1 MAAAITEGCQS
12 EGVSITLK
20 HFTTNNKETNRNSS
34 DSRVSERALR
44 EIYLKGFEIAVK
56 EAQPWSIMTSYN
68 FLNGIETSENKDL
81 LTNITRGEWGYEGIF
96 MTDWGNNSNH
106 AREVLAGN
114 DVKMPSGSPATLKA
128 ALKKGILKRS
138 DLEDC
143 AERLVKMI
151 MKVNIFKEKI
161 LNPVTVD
168 IGDDTY
174 FKAAEN
180 ILWSQTAR
188 GENTSDE
195 DGGKDLGYCD
205 AGAWTQYQINVA
217 KSGTY
222 SLSARSASNAGGG
235 AFDILADGTKIASF
249 KAVNTGDG
257 RNGPHWKHSRS
268 NWKQEFIH
276 CVSSSQRA
284 VPT

>member
-1 MAAAITEGCQS
+1 M
-12 EGVSITLK
+12 
-20 HFTTNNKETNRNSS
+20 
-34 DSRVSERALR
+34 
-44 EIYLKGFEIAVK
+44 
-56 EAQPWSIMTSYN
+56 
-68 FLNGIETSENKDL
+68 
-81 LTNITRGEWGYEGIF
+81 
-96 MTDWGNNSNH
+96 
-106 AREVLAGN
+106 
-114 DVKMPSGSPATLKA
+114 
-128 ALKKGILKRS
+128 
-138 DLEDC
+138 
-143 AERLVKMI
+143 
-151 MKVNIFKEKI
+151 
-161 LNPVTVD
+161 TVD

-249 KAVNTGDG
+249 KAVNTGG
-257 RNGPHWKHSRS
+257 WQKTQQKVQKP
-268 NWKQEFIH
+268 
-276 CVSSSQRA
+276 
-284 VPT
+284 

>member
-1 MAAAITEGCQS
+1 
-12 EGVSITLK
+12 
-20 HFTTNNKETNRNSS
+20 
-34 DSRVSERALR
+34 
-44 EIYLKGFEIAVK
+44 
-56 EAQPWSIMTSYN
+56 MTSYN

-161 LNPVTVD
+161 LNPVTVA

-174 FKAAEN
+174 F
-180 ILWSQTAR
+180 
-188 GENTSDE
+188 
-195 DGGKDLGYCD
+195 
-205 AGAWTQYQINVA
+205 
-217 KSGTY
+217 
-222 SLSARSASNAGGG
+222 
-235 AFDILADGTKIASF
+235 
-249 KAVNTGDG
+249 
-257 RNGPHWKHSRS
+257 
-268 NWKQEFIH
+268 
-276 CVSSSQRA
+276 
-284 VPT
+284 

>member
-1 MAAAITEGCQS
+1 MEAHDNGIDIWLAPGMNIHRDPLCGRNFEYYSEDPLITGKMAAAITEGCQS

-128 ALKKGILKRS
+128 A
-138 DLEDC
+138 
-143 AERLVKMI
+143 
-151 MKVNIFKEKI
+151 
-161 LNPVTVD
+161 
-168 IGDDTY
+168 
-174 FKAAEN
+174 
-180 ILWSQTAR
+180 
-188 GENTSDE
+188 
-195 DGGKDLGYCD
+195 
-205 AGAWTQYQINVA
+205 
-217 KSGTY
+217 
-222 SLSARSASNAGGG
+222 
-235 AFDILADGTKIASF
+235 
-249 KAVNTGDG
+249 
-257 RNGPHWKHSRS
+257 
-268 NWKQEFIH
+268 
-276 CVSSSQRA
+276 
-284 VPT
+284 

>member
-1 MAAAITEGCQS
+1 
-12 EGVSITLK
+12 
-20 HFTTNNKETNRNSS
+20 
-34 DSRVSERALR
+34 
-44 EIYLKGFEIAVK
+44 
-56 EAQPWSIMTSYN
+56 
-68 FLNGIETSENKDL
+68 
-81 LTNITRGEWGYEGIF
+81 
-96 MTDWGNNSNH
+96 
-106 AREVLAGN
+106 
-114 DVKMPSGSPATLKA
+114 MPSGSPATLKA

-235 AFDILADGTKIASF
+235 AFDILADGTRLQVSRQSTPA
-249 KAVNTGDG
+249 DG

-276 CVSSSQRA
+276 SVSSSQRA

>member
-1 MAAAITEGCQS
+1 
-12 EGVSITLK
+12 
-20 HFTTNNKETNRNSS
+20 
-34 DSRVSERALR
+34 
-44 EIYLKGFEIAVK
+44 
-56 EAQPWSIMTSYN
+56 
-68 FLNGIETSENKDL
+68 
-81 LTNITRGEWGYEGIF
+81 

-114 DVKMPSGSPATLKA
+114 DVKMPSGSVATLKA

-138 DLEDC
+138 DLEAC

-188 GENTSDE
+188 AENTSDE
-195 DGGKDLGYCD
+195 DGGKNLGYCD
-205 AGAWTQYQINVA
+205 AGAWTQYQMLRRLHWMQNVQTGC
-217 KSGTY
+217 KF
-222 SLSARSASNAGGG
+222 RS
-235 AFDILADGTKIASF
+235 
-249 KAVNTGDG
+249 
-257 RNGPHWKHSRS
+257 W
-268 NWKQEFIH
+268 
-276 CVSSSQRA
+276 QR
-284 VPT
+284 